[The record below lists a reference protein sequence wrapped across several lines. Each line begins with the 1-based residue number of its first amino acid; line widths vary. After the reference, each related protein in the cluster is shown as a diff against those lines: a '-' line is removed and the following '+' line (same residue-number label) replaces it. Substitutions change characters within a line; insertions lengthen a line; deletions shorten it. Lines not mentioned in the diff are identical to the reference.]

1 MAQSP
6 NGNAQPPSPPS
17 RQEPP
22 KPQPYG
28 PGLLMVFGFA
38 LLGLAAWAAGDL
50 FFKAYT
56 AAAEDKP
63 AQWAAQPWLI
73 AFNWGL
79 LAAGIGGAIY
89 SFILA
94 VRRSRKPPEP
104 QA

>member
-1 MAQSP
+1 MAQNP
-6 NGNAQPPSPPS
+6 NGNTQPPSPPS
-17 RQEPP
+17 QQEPP

-38 LLGLAAWAAGDL
+38 LLVLAAWAARDL
-50 FFKAYT
+50 YFKAYT

-63 AQWAAQPWLI
+63 AVWADQPITI
-73 AFNWGL
+73 ALNWAL
-79 LAAGIGGAIY
+79 LVVAIGGAIY

>member
-1 MAQSP
+1 
-6 NGNAQPPSPPS
+6 
-17 RQEPP
+17 
-22 KPQPYG
+22 
-28 PGLLMVFGFA
+28 MVFGFA
-38 LLGLAAWAAGDL
+38 LLALAAWAAGDL
-50 FFKAYT
+50 YFKAYT

-63 AQWAAQPWLI
+63 AQWANDPVTI
-73 AFNWGL
+73 ALNWGL